1 MCPCKSEPLCWV
13 NRGKFSTLL
22 SEIEGDINILLRS
35 RGTHVSASVSL
46 GIALQTPRLSSRW
59 RYYLIPYSH
68 PTHVRQF
75 SMQNPIVMQTHTFE
89 QSAIEED
96 WADWGIERRLQGKH
110 LRMLKISCGGG
121 PARQCPSIFALK
133 GHFTAIGNSS
143 CPFSAQ
149 QRK

>member
-1 MCPCKSEPLCWV
+1 MSLQI
-13 NRGKFSTLL
+13 RATLL
-22 SEIEGDINILLRS
+22 GKQRQILNTFIWDWRGHKHPFEEPGHSRIRIRISWNRTANPEAVISMEILSNSIFPP
-35 RGTHVSASVSL
+35 H
-46 GIALQTPRLSSRW
+46 PRKE
-59 RYYLIPYSH
+59 
-68 PTHVRQF
+68 F

-89 QSAIEED
+89 QSAIED